1 MAIDE
6 KLLKRVMLQKRLT
19 NKELSEKSGIS
30 KVTLNKIIKGET
42 IPRLETVY
50 SIADALEVEPEI
62 LVKDI

>member
-6 KLLKRVMLQKRLT
+6 KALKRVMLQKRLT
-19 NKELSEKSGIS
+19 NKELSEKSGVS

-50 SIADALEVEPEI
+50 SLADALEVEPEI